1 MALGVIEIATI
12 TRSQDYA
19 TIKHNETAKVVTDQ
33 SHITAQVQKDASQ
46 NTRQVRS
53 GEGPTWHGKKF
64 DAKEKGDGQYA
75 GDGGQKRRKE
85 QQDGKVAIK
94 TSGGFDVKI

>member
-1 MALGVIEIATI
+1 MALGVMEIATI

-19 TIKHNETAKVVTDQ
+19 TMKHQETAKVVTDQ
-33 SHITAQVQKDASQ
+33 SHITARVQKDANQ

-53 GEGPTWHGKKF
+53 GEQPDWHGRKF
-64 DAKEKGDGQYA
+64 DAKEKGDGQYH
-75 GDGGQKRRKE
+75 GDGGQRRREKDK
-85 QQDGKVAIK
+85 DGTVKLK